1 MPSSKLALDYVKD
14 SVVPRVLHGNAI
26 LIVMRRL
33 NDWKHALPGN
43 FEEVNGITIDNKNR
57 RAWLTPNAKGGKA
70 ILRHFG
76 IPTDV

>member
-1 MPSSKLALDYVKD
+1 M
-14 SVVPRVLHGNAI
+14 VPRVLHGNAI

-43 FEEVNGITIDNKNR
+43 FEEINGITIDKNR
-57 RAWLTPNAKGGKA
+57 YAWLTPNTKGGKA